1 MIIRNCRGYLKMEER
16 KTMEAKIYKSIDS
29 LEVLIQHNVSD
40 YLKSLRQAIREDTI
54 EKIEVGK

>member
-1 MIIRNCRGYLKMEER
+1 MEER